1 MTEKDELAKELQMI
15 ESTIRERE
23 NEITVNQLRMAAA
36 AGGVDNNGAGFA
48 VDGVDYGLS
57 GSPAGGKGSSTAAA
71 AAAAQFAEGIAT
83 AASTPKWEAAADGHG
98 CGGGG
103 GEGAL
108 SRMRVG
114 RG

>member
-57 GSPAGGKGSSTAAA
+57 GSPAGGKGSSA

-83 AASTPKWEAAADGHG
+83 AAVSIPKWEATEGHG

-103 GEGAL
+103 GGGDGAL

>member
-1 MTEKDELAKELQMI
+1 MI

-36 AGGVDNNGAGFA
+36 AGSGADTGFA

-57 GSPAGGKGSSTAAA
+57 GSPAGGKGSAPAVAAA
-71 AAAAQFAEGIAT
+71 PTAAQFAEGIAT
-83 AASTPKWEAAADGHG
+83 AATIPKWEITDGHA
-98 CGGGG
+98 GGSGG

-108 SRMRVG
+108 CRMRVG

>member
-1 MTEKDELAKELQMI
+1 MI

-36 AGGVDNNGAGFA
+36 AGGGSGALDGGGAPGGFA
-48 VDGVDYGLS
+48 LDGVDYGLS
-57 GSPAGGKGSSTAAA
+57 GGPAGGKA

-83 AASTPKWEAAADGHG
+83 AAAPKWEAAGAG
-98 CGGGG
+98 GGGG

>member
-1 MTEKDELAKELQMI
+1 MI

-36 AGGVDNNGAGFA
+36 AGGGSGLADGGGAPSGGFA
-48 VDGVDYGLS
+48 LDGVDYGLS
-57 GSPAGGKGSSTAAA
+57 GGPAGGK

-83 AASTPKWEAAADGHG
+83 AAAGVAKWEAAG
-98 CGGGG
+98 GGGG

>member
-1 MTEKDELAKELQMI
+1 MI

-36 AGGVDNNGAGFA
+36 AGSGADTGFA

-57 GSPAGGKGSSTAAA
+57 GSPAGGKGSAPT
-71 AAAAQFAEGIAT
+71 AAQFAEGIAT
-83 AASTPKWEAAADGHG
+83 AATIPKWEITDGHA
-98 CGGGG
+98 GGSGG

-108 SRMRVG
+108 CRMRVG

>member
-1 MTEKDELAKELQMI
+1 MI

-36 AGGVDNNGAGFA
+36 AGGGGGLADGSGAPSGGFA
-48 VDGVDYGLS
+48 LDGVDYGLS
-57 GSPAGGKGSSTAAA
+57 GGPAGGK

-83 AASTPKWEAAADGHG
+83 AAAPKWEAAG
-98 CGGGG
+98 GGGG

>member
-23 NEITVNQLRMAAA
+23 NEITVNHLRMAAA
-36 AGGVDNNGAGFA
+36 AGGGGIDNNGAGGFA

-57 GSPAGGKGSSTAAA
+57 GSPAGGKGSP
-71 AAAAQFAEGIAT
+71 AAQFAESIAT
-83 AASTPKWEAAADGHG
+83 AASVPKWEAM
-98 CGGGG
+98 GGDG

-108 SRMRVG
+108 SRIRVG

>member
-1 MTEKDELAKELQMI
+1 MI

-36 AGGVDNNGAGFA
+36 AGSGADTGFA

-57 GSPAGGKGSSTAAA
+57 GSPAGGKGSAPT
-71 AAAAQFAEGIAT
+71 AAQFAEGIAT
-83 AASTPKWEAAADGHG
+83 AATIPKWQISITDGH
-98 CGGGG
+98 GG

-108 SRMRVG
+108 SRMRAG